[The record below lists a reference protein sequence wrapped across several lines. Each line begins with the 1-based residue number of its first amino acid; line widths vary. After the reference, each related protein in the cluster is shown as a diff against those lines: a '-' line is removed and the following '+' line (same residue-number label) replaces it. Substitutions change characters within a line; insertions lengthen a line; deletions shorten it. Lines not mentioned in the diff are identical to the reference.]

1 MSTKP
6 KPRPREQVIA
16 DVSMA
21 GRILSTAAVMFHT
34 AVAEKQGLGLTE
46 EKALDL
52 LQRFGPMTAGELGQR
67 AGLAPASVTGLV
79 DRLEKKGFA
88 RREKD
93 AVDGRRVLVHLVHE
107 KLAAFAPLFAD
118 FMAQMDELYARY
130 TVAELEVISGFMRE
144 AAARQQQATQTLR
157 NPRPDRGRPE

>member
-93 AVDGRRVLVHLVHE
+93 EADGRRVLVHLVHE
-107 KLAAFAPLFAD
+107 KLAAFAPLFTD
-118 FMAQMDELYARY
+118 FMAQMDALYARY
-130 TVAELEVISGFMRE
+130 TVAELEVILSFLRE
-144 AAARQQQATQTLR
+144 AAERQQKATRTLTES
-157 NPRPDRGRPE
+157 PR